1 MCERVFL
8 SFLSQRSSVRL
19 RVLVYESDQHLC
31 VFPLSKA
38 IIIECLE
45 LAADMSC

>member
-1 MCERVFL
+1 MCERVFMCVL
-8 SFLSQRSSVRL
+8 SFKLEIVCA
-19 RVLVYESDQHLC
+19 VYESDQHLC
-31 VFPLSKA
+31 FPLSKA